1 MLRLPATNNRMV
13 CWPGLTRHLTAGKS
27 VAAKAFHRAA

>member
-1 MLRLPATNNRMV
+1 MLRRPATDNRMV
-13 CWPGLTRHLTAGKS
+13 CWPGLTWHLTAGKS